1 MVADKNKMSESL
13 KNLNI
18 AHLTADNVYH
28 LLAFYKHA
36 YKLAYEFLF
45 SWREIYA
52 IGEKKQNSTLQ
63 DWGSIW
69 TIVSSASN
77 AWDGRV
83 N

>member
-45 SWREIYA
+45 S
-52 IGEKKQNSTLQ
+52 
-63 DWGSIW
+63 
-69 TIVSSASN
+69 
-77 AWDGRV
+77 
-83 N
+83 